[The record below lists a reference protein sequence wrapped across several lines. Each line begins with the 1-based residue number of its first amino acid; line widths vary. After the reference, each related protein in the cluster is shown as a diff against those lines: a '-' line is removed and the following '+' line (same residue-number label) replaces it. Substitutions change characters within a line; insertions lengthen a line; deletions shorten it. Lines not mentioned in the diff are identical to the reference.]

1 MEQDKS
7 QELPIIQHWNEDK
20 TINVCY
26 YGDTSIFIN
35 TLGGTVEIPL
45 DQIEFLEFTF
55 SNM

>member
-1 MEQDKS
+1 MKEEK
-7 QELPIIQHWNEDK
+7 PIIQHWNEDK

-26 YGDTSIFIN
+26 YGDESIFIN

-55 SNM
+55 KNM

>member
-1 MEQDKS
+1 ME
-7 QELPIIQHWNEDK
+7 ELEQQPIIQHWNEDK

-45 DQIEFLEFTF
+45 DQIEFLEHTF
-55 SNM
+55 KNM